1 MKTIGNKNVSYTTYD
16 INNPIDMAY
25 SMFECWCEDVKLRD
39 ISNVLD
45 FMHKYSTPFGK
56 EMYKYIRLFAGS
68 RDIDDNKTYN
78 DFDKWCEIHNIKVYG
93 RCKKCNKL
101 IYVFERD
108 LKEIPEYC
116 FKCEQDNKVMLK

>member
-78 DFDKWCEIHNIKVYG
+78 DFDK
-93 RCKKCNKL
+93 
-101 IYVFERD
+101 
-108 LKEIPEYC
+108 
-116 FKCEQDNKVMLK
+116 